1 MAMKSCYECNKEIS
15 TEAIVCPQCGVPQ
28 KKGPLGKQALYS
40 IALIYSVLFW
50 GLFHPYW
57 TSEWVGVTRGTWIT
71 TSNFICGMIYAGGF
85 FLWDK
90 FFYRN
95 WSK

>member
-57 TSEWVGVTRGTWIT
+57 TSEWVGVTRGSCIPS
-71 TSNFICGMIYAGGF
+71 SNFMCWLIYAGGF

-90 FFYRN
+90 FFYSN
-95 WSK
+95 WCK